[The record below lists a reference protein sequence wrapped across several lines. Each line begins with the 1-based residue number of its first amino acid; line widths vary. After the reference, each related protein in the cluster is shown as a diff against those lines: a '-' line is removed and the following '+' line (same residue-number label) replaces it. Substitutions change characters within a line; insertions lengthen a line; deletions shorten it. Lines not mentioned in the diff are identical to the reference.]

1 MPTGHSRYG
10 AFDESVFK
18 TVEINSRKELEDIA
32 KEEKLDI
39 NFNKWWKLWDELVE
53 KTKQDIKEELQ
64 DYHYQ
69 QEQQKHKNNKPFVTV
84 YVYNLDGQFINQF
97 QTPQEAAKHYGINAI
112 TINQCIRNKIPYFK
126 QRLYFSK
133 TPLNNG

>member
-18 TVEINSRKELEDIA
+18 TVDINTRKELQQIA
-32 KEEKLDI
+32 DEEGRTI
-39 NFNKWWKLWDELVE
+39 NWELWDKLVE
-53 KTKQDIKEELQ
+53 QTKQDIKEELQ

-69 QEQQKHKNNKPFVTV
+69 QQEQQQKHKNNKPFVTV

-112 TINQCIRNKIPYFK
+112 TINQCMRNKIPYFK

-133 TPLNNG
+133 TPFTNG